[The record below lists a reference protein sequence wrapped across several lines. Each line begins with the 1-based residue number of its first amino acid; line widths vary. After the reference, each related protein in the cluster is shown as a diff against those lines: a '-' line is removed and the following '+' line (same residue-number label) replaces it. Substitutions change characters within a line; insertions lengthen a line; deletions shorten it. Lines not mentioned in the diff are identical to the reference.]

1 MGIRDWRHDGVRV
14 IPADALDTNTPQTPG
29 MHRAA
34 AVTGARVGAQGLWAG
49 TVMILPGARTGAHH
63 HGELESVIY
72 VVRGRARMRLGGA
85 AGVHRRGRPRRVH
98 LRSA

>member
-1 MGIRDWRHDGVRV
+1 MV

-34 AVTGARVGAQGLWAG
+34 AITHERVGSQRLWAG
-49 TVMILPGARTGAHH
+49 TVTIQPGARTGAHH

-72 VVRGRARMRLGGA
+72 VSRGRGPDALG
-85 AGVHRRGRPRRVH
+85 
-98 LRSA
+98 